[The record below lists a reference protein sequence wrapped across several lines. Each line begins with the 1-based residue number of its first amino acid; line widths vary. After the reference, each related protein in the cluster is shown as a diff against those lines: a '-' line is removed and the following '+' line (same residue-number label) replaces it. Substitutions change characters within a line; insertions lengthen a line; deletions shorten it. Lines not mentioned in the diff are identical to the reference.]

1 MFKSNFISINDVL
14 IRKEVA
20 ETPFVC
26 DLDKCKGAC
35 CTLESDFGAPLKED
49 EIQEI
54 TKALPFVKEI
64 LSENHWEEIEENG
77 FYEKKDGELLTR
89 SINHKACVFVYFEDK
104 IAKCSLEKVFFE
116 QKTSFQKPISCHLFP
131 IRVSEFGGDILR
143 FEKFSECTPAIEKG
157 KEENV
162 TAFEFCQNS
171 LERKYSKQWFK
182 KAKERTGKQ

>member
-14 IRKEVA
+14 LRKEVA

-35 CTLESDFGAPLKED
+35 CTLESDFGAPLTED
-49 EIQEI
+49 EIQEMA
-54 TKALPFVKEI
+54 KALPFVKEI
-64 LSENHWEEIEENG
+64 LSKNHWEEIEENG
-77 FYEKKDGELLTR
+77 FYEEKDGELLTR
-89 SINHKACVFVYFEDK
+89 SLNHKACVFVYFEDE

-116 QKTSFQKPISCHLFP
+116 KKTTFQKPISCHLFP

-143 FEKFSECTPAIEKG
+143 FEKFSECTPALEKG
-157 KEENV
+157 KEENI

-182 KAKERTGKQ
+182 KAKEITGK